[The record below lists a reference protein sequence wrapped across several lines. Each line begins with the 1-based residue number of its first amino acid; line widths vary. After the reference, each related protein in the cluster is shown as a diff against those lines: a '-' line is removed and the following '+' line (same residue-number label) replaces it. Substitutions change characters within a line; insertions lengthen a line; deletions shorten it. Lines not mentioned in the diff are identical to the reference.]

1 MNKLRAIVAGGLVA
15 GTLIASA
22 VPALADGWFW
32 SRRDTR
38 WGDTRWRDRDYHCC
52 APGYTR
58 RDFDYY
64 RNDLAR
70 NRYELDRDLRNGAG
84 SREIARDRQAI
95 QTDLEILRRIR

>member
-1 MNKLRAIVAGGLVA
+1 MNKLRAIVAGSLVA

-38 WGDTRWRDRDYHCC
+38 WGDSRWRDNRCC
-52 APGYTR
+52 ASGYTR

-70 NRYELDRDLRNGAG
+70 NRYELDKDLRNGAG

-95 QTDLEILRRIR
+95 QTDLETLRRIR